1 MDYKLVLSDIDET
14 LLNDEGQLLSSTAK
28 SIHDLVESGILF
40 STVTARTI
48 SYADDGISGLAGLC
62 AARAYCNGAYIEAA
76 NGIVLSDKPLE
87 GEEVAF
93 LVYQLFQSRASF
105 GCVSKNDVVAK
116 IVDPKA
122 AVGIRKHHG
131 TFNEKTELDGFEL
144 ETYLIAAEAEDL
156 RSVAEIASNQL
167 TEVEISPITA
177 SRTTGLQNAFF
188 QKTGTN
194 KGTAMR
200 IIAKHYGIALSQTV
214 AFGDSDLNDGS
225 MIQAAGCGVAMKNA
239 DEVLRRKA
247 RYIRDKDNNE
257 DGVGDFLRAMFH
269 L

>member
-1 MDYKLVLSDIDET
+1 VDYKLVLSDIDGT

-28 SIHDLVESGILF
+28 SIHDLMESGILF

-48 SYADDGISGLAGLC
+48 SYADEGISGLAGLC

-76 NGIVLSDKPLE
+76 NGIVLTDKPLD
-87 GEEVAF
+87 GKEVAF
-93 LVYQLFQSRASF
+93 LVYQLSQSQASF
-105 GCVSKNDVVAK
+105 GCVGKNDVVAK

-122 AVGIRKHHG
+122 AIGIRKHHG
-131 TFNEKTELDGFEL
+131 TFNEKTELDGSEL
-144 ETYLIAAEAEDL
+144 ETCLIAAEAVDL
-156 RSVAEIASNQL
+156 RAVAEIASSQL

-188 QKTGTN
+188 QKIGSN
-194 KGTAMR
+194 KGAALR
-200 IIAKHYGIALSQTV
+200 IIAEHYGIALSQTV

-225 MIQAAGCGVAMKNA
+225 IIKAAGCGVAMKNA
-239 DEVLRRKA
+239 DKVLRSKA
-247 RYIRDKDNNE
+247 RHITNKDNNE
-257 DGVGDFLRAMFH
+257 NGVGDFLRAMFH